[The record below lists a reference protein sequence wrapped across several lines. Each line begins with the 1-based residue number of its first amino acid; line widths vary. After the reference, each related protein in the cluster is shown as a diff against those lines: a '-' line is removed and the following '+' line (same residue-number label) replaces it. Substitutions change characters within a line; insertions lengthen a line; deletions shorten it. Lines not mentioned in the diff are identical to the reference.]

1 MKPNLMIKKIIIA
14 ILLGASLLA
23 GCSGINPQA
32 TPTPDQS
39 PVEDVQPIV
48 SATGKVTPDEWS
60 RLSFSTAG
68 LIQEI
73 LFKEGDQVKS
83 GDVLVRMRGIEDLQ
97 AAISA
102 AEFDVITAQK
112 ALDDLNKNAEDTRTA
127 ALERISEATKSVRDA
142 QYQLDNF
149 TVPSNQSTMSTREA
163 LAAMEEKLDAAR
175 AAFEPYKYYPS
186 TNNTR
191 EDLKE
196 DLDDA
201 QADFN
206 SAVKRLQY
214 ETDLEVARIR
224 LAKALKDYETWREGP
239 DPAEIAFAEARLATT
254 QSALAATQSKI
265 DDLELKAPFSGT
277 ISDVD
282 IRIGEWVTP
291 GQPVLL
297 IADLDHLQIETT
309 DLNEIDAA
317 RVQMDDQ
324 VSITFDALPGIEI
337 QGVVHSIAPKSSEG
351 SGVNYTV
358 VILMDEIPAQLRW
371 GMTAFVDILVE

>member
-1 MKPNLMIKKIIIA
+1 MKPNIIIKIIGIA
-14 ILLGASLLA
+14 ILLSGFLLA
-23 GCSGINPQA
+23 GCSGISPQA

-39 PVEDVQPIV
+39 PSEDVQPIV
-48 SATGKVTPDEWS
+48 SATGKVTPAEWS

-68 LIQEI
+68 IVQEI
-73 LFKEGDQVKS
+73 LVKKGDLVES
-83 GDVLVRMRGIEDLQ
+83 GDVLIRMRGIEDLQ

-102 AEFDVITAQK
+102 AEFELITAQK

-127 ALERISEATKSVRDA
+127 SLERISTATKTVRDA

-149 TVPSNQSTMSTREA
+149 TVPSNQANMSTREA
-163 LAAMEEKLDAAR
+163 LAAMEAKLDEAR

-186 TNNTR
+186 TNDTR
-191 EDLKE
+191 KDLKE

-214 ETDLEVARIR
+214 ETDLEVAKIK
-224 LAKALKDYETWREGP
+224 LAKALRDYETWKEGP
-239 DPAEIAFAEARLATT
+239 DPAEIAFAEARLANARA
-254 QSALAATQSKI
+254 SLAASKSKL
-265 DDLELKAPFSGT
+265 DDLELKAPFNGT

-282 IRIGEWVTP
+282 VRIGEWVNP

-297 IADLDHLQIETT
+297 IADLDHLEIETT

-317 RVQMDDQ
+317 RVQLGDQ
-324 VSITFDALPGIEI
+324 VSITFDALPEIEI
-337 QGVVHSIAPKSSEG
+337 QGYVQSIAPKSSEG

-358 VILMDEIPAQLRW
+358 IILMEEIPPQLRW
-371 GMTAFVDILVE
+371 GMTAFADILVE